1 MPIIKF
7 ILKVIAGFFIII
19 FIIGILVAVSAPSPE
34 ELTNQSNEFMDTIE
48 LHVAE
53 EAEAQYQMVQRS
65 GTIIDMCVQAG
76 MVAAA
81 WLQAKDA
88 GKYDFWKEIEA
99 KTCANAGVPR

>member
-7 ILKVIAGFFIII
+7 ILKVIAGFFIVI
-19 FIIGILVAVSAPSPE
+19 FTIGILIAVSAPSPE
-34 ELTNQSNEFMDTIE
+34 AITDQSAELMDTIE

-65 GTIIDMCVQAG
+65 GTVIDMCMQAG

-81 WLQAKDA
+81 WLQARDA
-88 GKYDFWKEIEA
+88 AKYDFWKDIEA